1 MPPPV
6 LAGSRSKRSTSAT
19 GNAPSRIASV
29 AFAARIPTS
38 RASESV
44 ATSTRSTAERFGAWL
59 PVHSLRNAVSGAL
72 LMDLAFNDR
81 IDTDLHQLYVIDSTP
96 LDEPVLDPVLARIV
110 REREDRP
117 TGHWVRLFAAEFE
130 TVQPRLLDRL
140 VSRGILA
147 MREDRLLWVLGSRRY
162 PTADGRPLRE
172 VKRRIMDVLL
182 SETIPDPKDIA
193 IICLADACALWLGM
207 IHERELVGLEPRIAQ
222 VVKLDLIGQSVAAT
236 IRELQD
242 ATRGEEARW
251 FS

>member
-1 MPPPV
+1 
-6 LAGSRSKRSTSAT
+6 
-19 GNAPSRIASV
+19 
-29 AFAARIPTS
+29 
-38 RASESV
+38 
-44 ATSTRSTAERFGAWL
+44 
-59 PVHSLRNAVSGAL
+59 
-72 LMDLAFNDR
+72 MDLAFNDR

-147 MREDRLLWVLGSRRY
+147 MQEDRLLWVLGSRRY